1 MSELQPEDNYTYDSD
16 DVVEEVVEEVVE
28 TEDSVE
34 EQDSDSAP
42 EAEETQDKQIK
53 FSEEQQR
60 IFDEAVGKKVFK
72 LREKEREAEALKKRL
87 EELEA
92 KVPEQRRPEVPDV
105 PDPFAV
111 SDEEYRRQLE
121 QRDKAMQAAIQYD
134 AQQQALR
141 QQQEMLRQQQAQKQQ
156 EALTEKVQ
164 SYSQRATKLGIKPE
178 DLQAAGNTIAQFGIQ
193 DEVAN
198 FILEEDQGPLI
209 TTYLS
214 KNLLELEKL
223 RDMSPARAAV
233 YIATT
238 VKQKA
243 AALKPKVNSA
253 PDPLEQPHGAGTAP
267 KPRGPQGATFE

>member
-1 MSELQPEDNYTYDSD
+1 MSKLQPEDSYEYDSEE
-16 DVVEEVVEEVVE
+16 DVTTEEEVAE

-34 EQDSDSAP
+34 EQDSESAP
-42 EAEETQDKQIK
+42 EAGENPEKHIT

-60 IFDEAVGKKVFK
+60 ILDEAVGKKVFK

-92 KVPEQRRPEVPDV
+92 KIPEQRRPNVPDI
-105 PDPFAV
+105 PDPFAL
-111 SDEEYRRQLE
+111 SDEEYRRQLY
-121 QRDKAMQAAIQYD
+121 QRDEALKQAIAYD
-134 AQQQALR
+134 QQQQMLK
-141 QQQEMLRQQQAQKQQ
+141 QQQQQLEQQRLQKQQ
-156 EALTEKVQ
+156 EVLTEKVQ
-164 SYSQRATKLGIKPE
+164 SYSQRAVKLGIKAE
-178 DLQAAGNTIAQFGIQ
+178 ELQAAGNTIAQFGIH
-193 DEVAN
+193 DDVASY
-198 FILEEDQGPLI
+198 ILEEDSGPLI

-214 KNLLELEKL
+214 KNLLELEKV
-223 RDMSPARAAV
+223 REMSPAAAAV

-267 KPRGPQGATFE
+267 KPRGPKGATFE

>member
-1 MSELQPEDNYTYDSD
+1 MSKLQPEDSYEYDSEE
-16 DVVEEVVEEVVE
+16 DVTTEEEVAE

-34 EQDSDSAP
+34 EQDSESAP
-42 EAEETQDKQIK
+42 EAGENPEKHIT

-60 IFDEAVGKKVFK
+60 ILDEAVGKKVFK

-92 KVPEQRRPEVPDV
+92 KIPEQRRPNVPDI

-111 SDEEYRRQLE
+111 SDEEYKRQLYQRDEALKQAIAYDQQQQMLKQQQQQLE
-121 QRDKAMQAAIQYD
+121 QQR
-134 AQQQALR
+134 L
-141 QQQEMLRQQQAQKQQ
+141 QKQQ
-156 EALTEKVQ
+156 EVLTEKVQ
-164 SYSQRATKLGIKPE
+164 SYSQRAVKLGIKAE
-178 DLQAAGNTIAQFGIQ
+178 ELQAAGNTIAQFGIH
-193 DEVAN
+193 DDVASY
-198 FILEEDQGPLI
+198 ILEEDSGPLI

-214 KNLLELEKL
+214 KNLLELEKV
-223 RDMSPARAAV
+223 REMSPAAAAV

-253 PDPLEQPHGAGTAP
+253 PDPLEQPHGAGSAP
-267 KPRGPQGATFE
+267 KPRGPSGATFE

>member
-1 MSELQPEDNYTYDSD
+1 MSKLQPEDSYEYDSEE
-16 DVVEEVVEEVVE
+16 DVTTEEEVAE

-34 EQDSDSAP
+34 EQDSESAP
-42 EAEETQDKQIK
+42 EAGENPEKHIT

-60 IFDEAVGKKVFK
+60 ILDEAVGKKVFK

-92 KVPEQRRPEVPDV
+92 KIPEQRRPNVPDI

-111 SDEEYRRQLE
+111 SDEEYKRQLYQRDEALKQAIAYDQQQQMLKQQQQQLE
-121 QRDKAMQAAIQYD
+121 QQR
-134 AQQQALR
+134 L
-141 QQQEMLRQQQAQKQQ
+141 QKQQ
-156 EALTEKVQ
+156 EVLTEKVQ
-164 SYSQRATKLGIKPE
+164 SYSQRAVKLGIKAE
-178 DLQAAGNTIAQFGIQ
+178 ELQAAGNTIAQFGIH
-193 DEVAN
+193 DDVASY
-198 FILEEDQGPLI
+198 ILEEDNGPLI

-214 KNLLELEKL
+214 KNLLELEKV
-223 RDMSPARAAV
+223 REMSPAAAAV

-267 KPRGPQGATFE
+267 KPRGPSGATFE

>member
-1 MSELQPEDNYTYDSD
+1 MSKLQPEDSYEYDSEE
-16 DVVEEVVEEVVE
+16 DVTTEEEVAE

-34 EQDSDSAP
+34 EQDTESAP
-42 EAEETQDKQIK
+42 EAGENPEKHIT

-60 IFDEAVGKKVFK
+60 ILDEAVGKKVFK

-92 KVPEQRRPEVPDV
+92 RIPEQRRPNVPDI

-111 SDEEYRRQLE
+111 SDEEYKRQLYQRDEALKQAIAYDQQQQMLKQQQQQLE
-121 QRDKAMQAAIQYD
+121 QQR
-134 AQQQALR
+134 L
-141 QQQEMLRQQQAQKQQ
+141 QKQQ
-156 EALTEKVQ
+156 EVLTEKVQ
-164 SYSQRATKLGIKPE
+164 SYSQRAVKLGIKAE
-178 DLQAAGNTIAQFGIQ
+178 ELQAAGNTIAQFGIH
-193 DEVAN
+193 DDVASY
-198 FILEEDQGPLI
+198 ILEEDSGPLI

-214 KNLLELEKL
+214 KNLLELEKV
-223 RDMSPARAAV
+223 REMSPAAAAV

-267 KPRGPQGATFE
+267 KPRGPSGATFE

>member
-1 MSELQPEDNYTYDSD
+1 MSKLQPEDSYEYDSEE
-16 DVVEEVVEEVVE
+16 DVTTEEEVAE

-34 EQDSDSAP
+34 EQDSESAP
-42 EAEETQDKQIK
+42 EAGENPEKHIT

-60 IFDEAVGKKVFK
+60 ILDEAVGKKVFK

-92 KVPEQRRPEVPDV
+92 RIPEQRRPNVPDI
-105 PDPFAV
+105 PDPFAL
-111 SDEEYRRQLE
+111 SDEEYKRQLY
-121 QRDKAMQAAIQYD
+121 QRDEALKQAIAYD
-134 AQQQALR
+134 QQQ
-141 QQQEMLRQQQAQKQQ
+141 QMLRQQQQQLEQQRLQKQQ
-156 EALTEKVQ
+156 EVLTEKVQ
-164 SYSQRATKLGIKPE
+164 SYSQRAVKLGIKAE
-178 DLQAAGNTIAQFGIQ
+178 ELQAAGNTIAQFGIH
-193 DEVAN
+193 DDVASY
-198 FILEEDQGPLI
+198 ILEEDSGPLI

-214 KNLLELEKL
+214 KNLLELEKV
-223 RDMSPARAAV
+223 REMSPAAAAV

-267 KPRGPQGATFE
+267 KPRGPSGATFE

>member
-1 MSELQPEDNYTYDSD
+1 MSELQPEDNYEYDSED
-16 DVVEEVVEEVVE
+16 DVTTEEEVVE

-34 EQDSDSAP
+34 EQDSESAP
-42 EAEETQDKQIK
+42 EAGETQDKQIK
-53 FSEEQQR
+53 FSDEQQR
-60 IFDEAVGKKVFK
+60 IFDEAVGKKVYK
-72 LREKEREAEALKKRL
+72 LREKEREAESLKKQL
-87 EELEA
+87 EELQSRIPA
-92 KVPEQRRPEVPDV
+92 QRRPTVPDI
-105 PDPFAV
+105 PDPFAL
-111 SDEEYRRQLE
+111 SDEEYKRSLAHRDEALRQAIAFDQQQQMLNQ
-121 QRDKAMQAAIQYD
+121 QRQQLQ
-134 AQQQALR
+134 AQQQ
-141 QQQEMLRQQQAQKQQ
+141 QKQQ

-178 DLQAAGNTIAQFGIQ
+178 ELQAAGNTIAQFGIQ
-193 DEVAN
+193 EDVAN
-198 FILEEDQGPLI
+198 YILDEDQGPLI

-214 KNLLELEKL
+214 KNLLELEKVQG
-223 RDMSPARAAV
+223 MSPAAAAV

>member
-1 MSELQPEDNYTYDSD
+1 MSKLQPEDSYEYDSEE
-16 DVVEEVVEEVVE
+16 DVTTEEEVAE

-34 EQDSDSAP
+34 EQDTESAP
-42 EAEETQDKQIK
+42 EAGENPEKHIT

-60 IFDEAVGKKVFK
+60 ILDEAVGKKVFK

-92 KVPEQRRPEVPDV
+92 RIPEQRRPNVPDI
-105 PDPFAV
+105 PDPFAL
-111 SDEEYRRQLE
+111 SDEEYKRQLYQRDEALKQAIAYDQQQQMLKQQQQQLE
-121 QRDKAMQAAIQYD
+121 QQR
-134 AQQQALR
+134 L
-141 QQQEMLRQQQAQKQQ
+141 QKQQ
-156 EALTEKVQ
+156 EVLTEKVQ
-164 SYSQRATKLGIKPE
+164 SYSQRAVKLGIKAE
-178 DLQAAGNTIAQFGIQ
+178 ELQAAGNTIAQFGIH
-193 DEVAN
+193 DDVASY
-198 FILEEDQGPLI
+198 ILEEDSGPLI

>member
-1 MSELQPEDNYTYDSD
+1 MSKLQPEDSYEYDSEE
-16 DVVEEVVEEVVE
+16 DVTTEEEVAE

-34 EQDSDSAP
+34 EQDSESAP
-42 EAEETQDKQIK
+42 EAGENPEKHIT

-60 IFDEAVGKKVFK
+60 ILDEAVGKKVFK

-92 KVPEQRRPEVPDV
+92 KIPEQRRPNVPDI
-105 PDPFAV
+105 PDPFAL
-111 SDEEYRRQLE
+111 SDEEYRRQLY
-121 QRDKAMQAAIQYD
+121 QRDEALKQAIAYD
-134 AQQQALR
+134 QQQQMLK
-141 QQQEMLRQQQAQKQQ
+141 QQQQQLEQQRLQKQQ
-156 EALTEKVQ
+156 EVLTEKVQ
-164 SYSQRATKLGIKPE
+164 SYSQRAVKLGIKAE
-178 DLQAAGNTIAQFGIQ
+178 ELQAAGNTIAQFGIH
-193 DEVAN
+193 DDVASY
-198 FILEEDQGPLI
+198 ILEEDSGPLI

-214 KNLLELEKL
+214 KNLLELEKV
-223 RDMSPARAAV
+223 REMSPAAAAV

-267 KPRGPQGATFE
+267 KPRGPSGATFE

>member
-1 MSELQPEDNYTYDSD
+1 MSKLQPEDSYEYDSEE
-16 DVVEEVVEEVVE
+16 DVTTEEEVAE

-34 EQDSDSAP
+34 EQDSESAP
-42 EAEETQDKQIK
+42 EAGENPEKHIT

-60 IFDEAVGKKVFK
+60 ILDEAVGKKVFK

-92 KVPEQRRPEVPDV
+92 KIPEQRRPNVPDI
-105 PDPFAV
+105 PDPFAL
-111 SDEEYRRQLE
+111 SDEEYKRQLYQRDEALKQAIAYDQQQQMLKQQQQQLE
-121 QRDKAMQAAIQYD
+121 QQR
-134 AQQQALR
+134 L
-141 QQQEMLRQQQAQKQQ
+141 QKQQ
-156 EALTEKVQ
+156 EVLTEKVQ
-164 SYSQRATKLGIKPE
+164 SYSQRAVKLGIKAE
-178 DLQAAGNTIAQFGIQ
+178 ELQAAGNTIAQFGIH
-193 DEVAN
+193 DDVASY
-198 FILEEDQGPLI
+198 ILEEDSGPLI

-214 KNLLELEKL
+214 KNLLELEKV
-223 RDMSPARAAV
+223 REMSPAAAAV

-267 KPRGPQGATFE
+267 KPRGPSGATFE

>member
-1 MSELQPEDNYTYDSD
+1 MSKLQPEDNYEYESEE
-16 DVVEEVVEEVVE
+16 DVTTETEVEE

-34 EQDSDSAP
+34 EQDAESAP
-42 EAEETQDKQIK
+42 EAGENPEKHIT

-60 IFDEAVGKKVFK
+60 ILDEAVGKKVFK

-92 KVPEQRRPEVPDV
+92 KVPEQRRPQVPAI

-111 SDEEYRRQLE
+111 SDEEYRRQLYL
-121 QRDKAMQAAIQYD
+121 RDEALKQAIAFDQ
-134 AQQQALR
+134 
-141 QQQEMLRQQQAQKQQ
+141 QQQEQKQQ
-156 EALTEKVQ
+156 EVMTEKVQ
-164 SYSQRATKLGIKPE
+164 SYSQKATKLGINSE
-178 DLQAAGNTIAQFGIQ
+178 DLQVAGNTVAQFGIHDDLVQ
-193 DEVAN
+193 

-214 KNLLELEKL
+214 KNLLELEKIQG
-223 RDMSPARAAV
+223 MSPTQAAV
-233 YIATT
+233 YVATT

-253 PDPLEQPHGAGTAP
+253 PDPLEQPHGAGKAP

>member
-1 MSELQPEDNYTYDSD
+1 MSKLQPEDSYEYDSEE
-16 DVVEEVVEEVVE
+16 DVTTEEEVAE

-34 EQDSDSAP
+34 EQDSESAP
-42 EAEETQDKQIK
+42 EAGENPEKHIT

-60 IFDEAVGKKVFK
+60 ILDEAVGKKVFK

-92 KVPEQRRPEVPDV
+92 KIPEQRRPDVPDI

-111 SDEEYRRQLE
+111 SDEEYKRQLYQRDEALKQAIAYDQQQQMLKQQQQQLE
-121 QRDKAMQAAIQYD
+121 QQR
-134 AQQQALR
+134 L
-141 QQQEMLRQQQAQKQQ
+141 QKQQ
-156 EALTEKVQ
+156 EVLTEKVQ
-164 SYSQRATKLGIKPE
+164 SYSQRAVKLGIKAE
-178 DLQAAGNTIAQFGIQ
+178 ELQAAGNTIAQFGIH
-193 DEVAN
+193 DDVASY
-198 FILEEDQGPLI
+198 ILEEDSGPLI

-214 KNLLELEKL
+214 KNLLELEKV
-223 RDMSPARAAV
+223 REMSPAAAAV

-267 KPRGPQGATFE
+267 KPRGPSGAIFE

>member
-1 MSELQPEDNYTYDSD
+1 MSKLQPEDSYEYDSEE
-16 DVVEEVVEEVVE
+16 DVTTEEEVAE

-34 EQDSDSAP
+34 EQDSESAP
-42 EAEETQDKQIK
+42 EAGENPEKHIT

-60 IFDEAVGKKVFK
+60 ILDEAVGKKVFK

-92 KVPEQRRPEVPDV
+92 RIPEQRRPYVPDI

-111 SDEEYRRQLE
+111 SDEEYKQQLY
-121 QRDKAMQAAIQYD
+121 QRDEALKQAIAYD
-134 AQQQALR
+134 QQQ
-141 QQQEMLRQQQAQKQQ
+141 QMLRQQQQQLEQQRLQKQQ
-156 EALTEKVQ
+156 EVLTEKVQ
-164 SYSQRATKLGIKPE
+164 SYSQRAVKLGIKAE
-178 DLQAAGNTIAQFGIQ
+178 ELQAAGNTIAQFGIH
-193 DEVAN
+193 DDVASY
-198 FILEEDQGPLI
+198 ILEEDSGPLI

-214 KNLLELEKL
+214 KNLLELEKV
-223 RDMSPARAAV
+223 REMSPAAAAV

-267 KPRGPQGATFE
+267 KPRGPSGATFE

>member
-1 MSELQPEDNYTYDSD
+1 MSKLQPEDSYEYDSEE
-16 DVVEEVVEEVVE
+16 DVTTEEEVAE

-34 EQDSDSAP
+34 EQDSESAP
-42 EAEETQDKQIK
+42 EAGENPEKHIT

-60 IFDEAVGKKVFK
+60 ILDEAVGKKVFK

-92 KVPEQRRPEVPDV
+92 RIPEQRRPNVPDI
-105 PDPFAV
+105 PDPFAL
-111 SDEEYRRQLE
+111 SDEEYRRQLY
-121 QRDKAMQAAIQYD
+121 QRDEALKQAIAYD
-134 AQQQALR
+134 QQQQMLK
-141 QQQEMLRQQQAQKQQ
+141 QQQQQLEQQRLQKQQ
-156 EALTEKVQ
+156 EVLTEKVQ
-164 SYSQRATKLGIKPE
+164 SYSQRAVKLGIKAE
-178 DLQAAGNTIAQFGIQ
+178 ELQAAGNTIAQFGIH
-193 DEVAN
+193 DDVASY
-198 FILEEDQGPLI
+198 ILEEDSGPLI

-214 KNLLELEKL
+214 KNLLELEKV
-223 RDMSPARAAV
+223 REMSPAAAAV

-267 KPRGPQGATFE
+267 KPRGPSGATFE